1 LAIESSNKAATTIQV
16 YDMQGRMIENKKV
29 NANAVEIGA
38 NYTSGIYNVI
48 LENAGQAKTIRLIK
62 K

>member
-1 LAIESSNKAATTIQV
+1 SNTAGTTIQV
-16 YDMQGRMIENKKV
+16 YDMQGRMVENKKV

>member
-1 LAIESSNKAATTIQV
+1 
-16 YDMQGRMIENKKV
+16 MQGRMIESKQV
-29 NANAVEIGA
+29 NTNAVEIGG